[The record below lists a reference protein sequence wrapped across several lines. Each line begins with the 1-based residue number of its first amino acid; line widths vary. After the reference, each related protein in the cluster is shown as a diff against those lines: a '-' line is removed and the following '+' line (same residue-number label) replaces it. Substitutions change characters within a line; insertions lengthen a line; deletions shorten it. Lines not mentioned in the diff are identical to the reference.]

1 MRFPSGFSVFAVSRK
16 LNLIS
21 LRNCIPATWCCGD
34 ASRGEGTHYPGLRTE
49 IQSSKSQPHRSV
61 LHYRQGRLQQAC
73 TSHLTCFAL
82 SLHDTRHQV
91 KHTHQV
97 KHRILRILRMQVCI
111 EHPALGKR
119 TAHAFA
125 HARPRL
131 AGMSRDL
138 VPRALSLHTTLLRA
152 ARIARH
158 RYRRP
163 CHLGIQ
169 QRARKPLLIA
179 DLWLSRRGYGIQL
192 MHGLQVWAMNPRS
205 LTCS

>member
-1 MRFPSGFSVFAVSRK
+1 MFAMSRK
-16 LNLIS
+16 LNSIS
-21 LRNCIPATWCCGD
+21 LQHNCIPATCCCGD
-34 ASRGEGTHYPGLRTE
+34 ASRGDGTHYPGLRTE
-49 IQSSKSQPHRSV
+49 IQSCKVYRAV
-61 LHYRQGRLQQAC
+61 LQLEGRLQQAC
-73 TSHLTCFAL
+73 TSRLTCFAL